1 MSFLSLPTKT
11 IHHILS
17 YNGTTKLRNGKL
29 IGQIPPTDE
38 RYELLL
44 KIPKMLQKHPD
55 LPFVPDGHMTF
66 IFHVIFT
73 HKDHYIGLFI
83 NHYNSPICMVKV
95 VYRNRRQGLYI
106 DYFRE

>member
-1 MSFLSLPTKT
+1 MEQFDGRIVYRKGQY
-11 IHHILS
+11 IHRIS
-17 YNGTTKLRNGKL
+17 PADPRYDMLRN
-29 IGQIPPTDE
+29 
-38 RYELLL
+38 
-44 KIPKMLQKHPD
+44 IPKMLQKQPD

-66 IFHVIFT
+66 IFHVLFT
-73 HKDHYIGLFI
+73 NKDHNIALFI